1 MRRGLILGRSVMSV
15 MKTCT
20 FTTCSG
26 PAPAALRH
34 LSIAAVA
41 RSNWATT
48 SDGILPSCA
57 WPTTPATVGACAGDV
72 AIVANRRGEVRNDD
86 ALDFSHFHLFEGV
99 NLSLNAI
106 ASAVWAV
113 LIGIAEETGELV
125 DIAG

>member
-20 FTTCSG
+20 LTTCSG

-57 WPTTPATVGACAGDV
+57 WPTTPATQTWDGVGVPG
-72 AIVANRRGEVRNDD
+72 RRLAARLDTHEVHGEVFEPTAIGWTTVPSF
-86 ALDFSHFHLFEGV
+86 AL
-99 NLSLNAI
+99 
-106 ASAVWAV
+106 AVMKWC
-113 LIGIAEETGELV
+113 GIPG
-125 DIAG
+125 

>member
-1 MRRGLILGRSVMSV
+1 MRGSTNPFTSTSVEAGRSSPEVGDAARVDFRTSVMSV

-20 FTTCSG
+20 LTTCSG

-57 WPTTPATVGACAGDV
+57 WPTTPATQTWVGVGVPGRRLAAGLDTYEV
-72 AIVANRRGEVRNDD
+72 HGEV
-86 ALDFSHFHLFEGV
+86 FEPT
-99 NLSLNAI
+99 AI
-106 ASAVWAV
+106 
-113 LIGIAEETGELV
+113 G
-125 DIAG
+125 